1 MTARY
6 KVKLRYKN
14 NFRSSDAFFY
24 EVLKPKKMY
33 KRVLTETINQRPFI
47 MVGDSK
53 KIDLSKNTIASI
65 DTVFQDTM
73 DSIYRT
79 ETILITNDEEIEVEF
94 VHNSYFL
101 DKTILIW
108 KTCNC
113 PNNAAV
119 YEATFTYLGT
129 KD

>member
-6 KVKLRYKN
+6 KVKLRYKKN
-14 NFRSSDAFFY
+14 LHSSDLMFA
-24 EVLKPKKMY
+24 EVLTLKKMY

-79 ETILITNDEEIEVEF
+79 ETILITNGEEIEVEF

-101 DKTILIW
+101 DKTILVW

-113 PNNAAV
+113 QNNAAV